1 MRFTRWL
8 IVLPA
13 VVLSFFPF
21 VARADAVEG
30 LDASYYVVDEIPPQ
44 QSTSLYTL
52 CASEVENNI
61 NRSYDGEPVEG
72 CPDDLF
78 MVHLT
83 GFITIPEHT
92 TIEFWLASD
101 DGGEATIGGN
111 TWGSWTDQG
120 CSAWQSGNL
129 SLQPGSLP
137 LEVWMYEHGGG
148 TCLMLAWK
156 IDDGQWEIVPD
167 EAFTTSPAVSTTTTE
182 ESTTTTEES
191 TTTSE
196 VSTTTVAESTTS
208 SAPQTTLPEVEP
220 TMPEQSTTSSSTTS
234 TSSTTTTSTTQVP
247 TTTTSTVVATTTTTE
262 VAAPPVAQPPAT
274 VEPPP
279 TTQPAPPDTEPTP
292 PETQPIPQP
301 IPSDPPQTNPTVPP
315 TQTIPF
321 VTIPPDA
328 PQAPETLPIPETVPA
343 PPQTV
348 PAPPD
353 VNQALTEEQFDAVI
367 EQLSEATEEQIVALV
382 DDLITKDLDTSQAA
396 AFVSSPAVL
405 AVITTDQAEALFGE
419 ISTAELSVVEAE
431 QVVAAVQDAPPSV
444 RQAFESVLNIFSG
457 FADNYVPFDSR
468 IPVSERRALVALGAV
483 LLAASPA
490 PTLRRRQ

>member
-1 MRFTRWL
+1 MRSRWL

-13 VVLSFFPF
+13 VLLSFFPL
-21 VARADAVEG
+21 VARADAVQG
-30 LDASYYVVDEIPPQ
+30 LDASYYVINEVPPQ
-44 QSTSLYTL
+44 RSTSLYTL

-78 MVHLT
+78 MVHLS
-83 GFITIPEHT
+83 GFISIPEHT
-92 TIEFWLASD
+92 TIEFMLASD
-101 DGGEATIGGN
+101 DGGEITIGGN
-111 TWGSWTDQG
+111 TFGVWYDQG
-120 CSAWQSGNL
+120 CTWTMSGNL
-129 SLQPGSLP
+129 SLQAGSLP
-137 LEVWMYEHGGG
+137 LEVWMYENGGG
-148 TCLMLAWK
+148 ACLMLAWK

-167 EAFTTSPAVSTTTTE
+167 EAFTTSPTVSTTTTDV
-182 ESTTTTEES
+182 S
-191 TTTSE
+191 TTTS
-196 VSTTTVAESTTS
+196 
-208 SAPQTTLPEVEP
+208 
-220 TMPEQSTTSSSTTS
+220 SSSTTTPSSLPITNS
-234 TSSTTTTSTTQVP
+234 TSTTTTSSSLLPITTTTTSTS
-247 TTTTSTVVATTTTTE
+247 TTTTSTVVETTTTTE
-262 VAAPPVAQPPAT
+262 PVSPPPAQPPAT

-279 TTQPAPPDTEPTP
+279 TTMPAPPDTEPTP
-292 PETQPIPQP
+292 PETQPIPPETASQP
-301 IPSDPPQTNPTVPP
+301 PATNPTVPP

-321 VTIPPDA
+321 VTSPPDA
-328 PQAPETLPIPETVPA
+328 PQAPQTLPIPDTAPP

-353 VNQALTEEQFDAVI
+353 VKQALTVEQFEAVI
-367 EQLSEATEEQIVALV
+367 EQLSQATEEQIVALV

-405 AVITTDQAEALFGE
+405 AAITSVQAEALFGE
-419 ISTAELSVVEAE
+419 ISTDELSVEQAAE
-431 QVVAAVQDAPPSV
+431 VVAAVQDAPPSV

-457 FADNYVPFDSR
+457 FADSYVPFDSR

>member
-1 MRFTRWL
+1 VRGTRWL

-13 VVLSFFPF
+13 VLLSFFPF
-21 VARADAVEG
+21 VARADAVQG
-30 LDASYYVVDEIPPQ
+30 LDASYYVIDEIPPQ

-92 TIEFWLASD
+92 TIEFMLASD
-101 DGGEATIGGN
+101 DGGEITIGGN

-129 SLQPGSLP
+129 SLEPGSLP
-137 LEVWMYEHGGG
+137 LEVWMYENGGG
-148 TCLMLAWK
+148 ACLMLAWK

-167 EAFTTSPAVSTTTTE
+167 EAFTTSLVATTTTD
-182 ESTTTTEES
+182 
-191 TTTSE
+191 

-208 SAPQTTLPEVEP
+208 SAPTTTSLPVEP
-220 TMPEQSTTSSSTTS
+220 TMPEQSTTSS
-234 TSSTTTTSTTQVP
+234 TTSTTS
-247 TTTTSTVVATTTTTE
+247 TTTTSTVVETTTTTE
-262 VAAPPVAQPPAT
+262 PASPPPAQPPAT

-279 TTQPAPPDTEPTP
+279 TTMPAPPDTAPTP
-292 PETQPIPQP
+292 PETQPTPEP
-301 IPSDPPQTNPTVPP
+301 IPSDPPATNPTVPP
-315 TQTIPF
+315 AQTIPS
-321 VTIPPDA
+321 VTSPPDA
-328 PQAPETLPIPETVPA
+328 PQAPETLPIPDTAPP
-343 PPQTV
+343 PPQTN

-353 VNQALTEEQFDAVI
+353 VKEALTEEQFDAVI

-405 AVITTDQAEALFGE
+405 AAITGDQAEALFNE
-419 ISTAELSVVEAE
+419 ISTEQLSVEQAAE
-431 QVVAAVQDAPPSV
+431 VVAAVQDAPPSV

>member
-1 MRFTRWL
+1 MRVSRWL

-13 VVLSFFPF
+13 VLLSFFPF
-21 VARADAVEG
+21 VARADAVQG
-30 LDASYYVVDEIPPQ
+30 LDASYYVIDEIPPQ

-52 CASEVENNI
+52 CASELENNI

-129 SLQPGSLP
+129 SLQAGSIP
-137 LEVWMYEHGGG
+137 LEVWMYEHGGSS
-148 TCLMLAWK
+148 CLMLAWK
-156 IDDGQWEIVPD
+156 IDDGNWEIVPD
-167 EAFTTSPAVSTTTTE
+167 EAFSTSLVASTTTD
-182 ESTTTTEES
+182 
-191 TTTSE
+191 

-208 SAPQTTLPEVEP
+208 SAPTTTLPEVEP
-220 TMPEQSTTSSSTTS
+220 TMPEQSTTSSSTT
-234 TSSTTTTSTTQVP
+234 TTS
-247 TTTTSTVVATTTTTE
+247 TTTTSTVVETTTTTE
-262 VAAPPVAQPPAT
+262 PASPPPAQPPAT

-279 TTQPAPPDTEPTP
+279 TTMPAPPDTEPTP
-292 PETQPIPQP
+292 PETQPSPPETAPQP
-301 IPSDPPQTNPTVPP
+301 PETNPTFPP
-315 TQTIPF
+315 AATLPLVE
-321 VTIPPDA
+321 VTSPPDA
-328 PQAPETLPIPETVPA
+328 PQAPETLPIPDTA
-343 PPQTV
+343 PPPPDTA

-353 VNQALTEEQFDAVI
+353 VKEALTVEQFDAVI

-396 AFVSSPAVL
+396 AFVSSPEVL
-405 AVITTDQAEALFGE
+405 AAITSDQAEALFDE
-419 ISTAELSVVEAE
+419 ISTDELSVEQAAE
-431 QVVAAVQDAPPSV
+431 VVAAVQDAPAEV
-444 RQAFESVLNIFSG
+444 REAFESVLNIFSG

>member
-13 VVLSFFPF
+13 VLLSFFPF

-30 LDASYYVVDEIPPQ
+30 LDASYYVIDEIPPQ

-52 CASEVENNI
+52 CASELENNI

-83 GFITIPEHT
+83 GFISIPVHES
-92 TIEFWLASD
+92 IEFMLASD
-101 DGGEATIGGN
+101 DGGEITIGGN
-111 TWGSWTDQG
+111 TFGVWYDQG
-120 CSAWQSGNL
+120 CTWTMSGNL
-129 SLQPGSLP
+129 SLQAASVP
-137 LEVWMYEHGGG
+137 LQLFAYEHGGG
-148 TCLMLAWK
+148 ACLMLAWK
-156 IDDGQWEIVPD
+156 IDNGDWEIVPD
-167 EAFTTSPAVSTTTTE
+167 EAFTTSVVASTTTD
-182 ESTTTTEES
+182 
-191 TTTSE
+191 

-208 SAPQTTLPEVEP
+208 SLPQTTSTESTTTTPQ
-220 TMPEQSTTSSSTTS
+220 QST
-234 TSSTTTTSTTQVP
+234 TSSTTTTSTVP
-247 TTTTSTVVATTTTTE
+247 ETTTTTE
-262 VAAPPVAQPPAT
+262 PESPPVAQPPAT
-274 VEPPP
+274 VPPPP
-279 TTQPAPPDTEPTP
+279 TTMPAPPDTEPTP
-292 PETQPIPQP
+292 PETQPIPPETASQP
-301 IPSDPPQTNPTVPP
+301 PDTVEEPAITLP
-315 TQTIPF
+315 LPDDTS
-321 VTIPPDA
+321 PPDA
-328 PQAPETLPIPETVPA
+328 PQAPETLPIPDTA
-343 PPQTV
+343 SPPPDTA

-353 VNQALTEEQFDAVI
+353 VKEALTVEQFDAVI

-405 AVITTDQAEALFGE
+405 AAITSDQAEALFGE
-419 ISTAELSVVEAE
+419 ISTDELSVEQAAE
-431 QVVAAVQDAPPSV
+431 VVAAVQDAPPSV

-457 FADNYVPFDSR
+457 FADSYVPFDSR

>member
-1 MRFTRWL
+1 MRVSRWL

-13 VVLSFFPF
+13 VLLSFFPF
-21 VARADAVEG
+21 VARADAVQG

-78 MVHLT
+78 MVHLS
-83 GFITIPEHT
+83 GFISIPVHES
-92 TIEFWLASD
+92 IEFMLASD
-101 DGGEATIGGN
+101 DGGEITIGGN
-111 TWGSWTDQG
+111 TFGVWYDQG
-120 CSAWQSGNL
+120 CTWSMSGNL
-129 SLQPGSLP
+129 SLEAASVP
-137 LEVWMYEHGGG
+137 LQLFMYENGGSS
-148 TCLMLAWK
+148 CLMLAWN
-156 IDDGQWEIVPD
+156 IDDAGWEIVPD
-167 EAFTTSPAVSTTTTE
+167 EAFSTMPVASTTTD
-182 ESTTTTEES
+182 
-191 TTTSE
+191 
-196 VSTTTVAESTTS
+196 VSTTTVVESTTS
-208 SAPQTTLPEVEP
+208 SAPTTTSLPVEP
-220 TMPEQSTTSSSTTS
+220 TMPEQSTTSS
-234 TSSTTTTSTTQVP
+234 

-262 VAAPPVAQPPAT
+262 PAAPPVAQPPAT

-292 PETQPIPQP
+292 PETQPTPPETAPQP
-301 IPSDPPQTNPTVPP
+301 PETAEA
-315 TQTIPF
+315 
-321 VTIPPDA
+321 TIPPVEVTSPPVA

-343 PPQTV
+343 PPETA

-353 VNQALTEEQFDAVI
+353 VKEALTEEQFDAVI

-405 AVITTDQAEALFGE
+405 AAITTDQAEALFGE
-419 ISTAELSVVEAE
+419 ISTGELSVVEAE

>member
-1 MRFTRWL
+1 MRVSRWL

-13 VVLSFFPF
+13 VLLSFFPF
-21 VARADAVEG
+21 VARADAVQG
-30 LDASYYVVDEIPPQ
+30 LDASYYVIDEVPPQ
-44 QSTSLYTL
+44 QSTTLYTL

-78 MVHLT
+78 MVHLS

-92 TIEFWLASD
+92 TIELMLASD
-101 DGGEATIGGN
+101 DGGEITIDGN
-111 TWGSWTDQG
+111 TWGNWNDQG
-120 CSAWQSGNL
+120 CTWMMSGNL
-129 SLQPGSLP
+129 SLEPGSLP
-137 LEVWMYEHGGG
+137 LQVWAYENGGAA
-148 TCLMLAWK
+148 CLMLAWK
-156 IDDGQWEIVPD
+156 IDDGGWEIVPD
-167 EAFTTSPAVSTTTTE
+167 EAFTTSPVASTTT
-182 ESTTTTEES
+182 
-191 TTTSE
+191 E
-196 VSTTTVAESTTS
+196 VSTTTVAETTTS
-208 SAPQTTLPEVEP
+208 SAPTTTSLPVEP
-220 TMPEQSTTSSSTTS
+220 TMPEQSTTSS
-234 TSSTTTTSTTQVP
+234 
-247 TTTTSTVVATTTTTE
+247 TTTTSTVVETTTTTE
-262 VAAPPVAQPPAT
+262 VASPPVAQPPAT

-279 TTQPAPPDTEPTP
+279 TTQPTPPDTEPTP
-292 PETQPIPQP
+292 PETEPSPPETAPQP
-301 IPSDPPQTNPTVPP
+301 PETAEATLPPVE
-315 TQTIPF
+315 
-321 VTIPPDA
+321 VTSPPDA
-328 PQAPETLPIPETVPA
+328 PQAPETLPILD
-343 PPQTV
+343 TV

-353 VNQALTEEQFDAVI
+353 TEPAPPDVKEALTEEEFDAVI

-405 AVITTDQAEALFGE
+405 AAITTDQAEALFEE
-419 ISTAELSVVEAE
+419 ISTEELTLAEAE
-431 QVVAAVQDAPPSV
+431 QVVAAVQDAPSSV

>member
-1 MRFTRWL
+1 VRVSRWL

-13 VVLSFFPF
+13 VLLSFFPF
-21 VARADAVEG
+21 VVRADAVQG
-30 LDASYYVVDEIPPQ
+30 LDASYYVINEIPPQ

-78 MVHLT
+78 MVHLS

-129 SLQPGSLP
+129 SLEPGSLP
-137 LEVWMYEHGGG
+137 LEVWMYENGGG

-156 IDDGQWEIVPD
+156 IDDAGWEIVPD
-167 EAFTTSPAVSTTTTE
+167 EAFTTSVVASTTTD
-182 ESTTTTEES
+182 
-191 TTTSE
+191 

-208 SAPQTTLPEVEP
+208 SLPQTTSTESTT
-220 TMPEQSTTSSSTTS
+220 TMPEQSTTSSTTS
-234 TSSTTTTSTTQVP
+234 TTSTTTTSTVP
-247 TTTTSTVVATTTTTE
+247 ATTTTTE
-262 VAAPPVAQPPAT
+262 PVSPPVAQPPAT
-274 VEPPP
+274 VPPPP
-279 TTQPAPPDTEPTP
+279 TTMPAPPDTEPTP
-292 PETQPIPQP
+292 PETQPIPEP
-301 IPSDPPQTNPTVPP
+301 IPSDPPETNPTVPP

-321 VTIPPDA
+321 VTSPPDA
-328 PQAPETLPIPETVPA
+328 PQAPETLPIPDTEPPPPETA
-343 PPQTV
+343 

-353 VNQALTEEQFDAVI
+353 VKEALTEEQFDAVI

-382 DDLITKDLDTSQAA
+382 DELITKDLDTNQAA
-396 AFVSSPAVL
+396 AFVSSPEVL
-405 AVITTDQAEALFGE
+405 AAITSDQAEALFSE
-419 ISTAELSVVEAE
+419 ITTDELSVEQAE

>member
-1 MRFTRWL
+1 MRVSRWL

-13 VVLSFFPF
+13 VLLSFFPF
-21 VARADAVEG
+21 VARADAVQG

-83 GFITIPEHT
+83 GFILIPEHES
-92 TIEFWLASD
+92 IEFMLASD
-101 DGGEATIGGN
+101 DGGEITIGGN
-111 TWGSWTDQG
+111 TFGVWYDQG
-120 CSAWQSGNL
+120 CTWTMSGNL
-129 SLQPGSLP
+129 SLQAASVP
-137 LEVWMYEHGGG
+137 LELFAYENGGG
-148 TCLMLAWK
+148 ACLMLAWK

-167 EAFTTSPAVSTTTTE
+167 EAFTTSPTV
-182 ESTTTTEES
+182 S

-196 VSTTTVAESTTS
+196 VSTTTVAESTTTQ
-208 SAPQTTLPEVEP
+208 A
-220 TMPEQSTTSSSTTS
+220 STTSSVPQTTS
-234 TSSTTTTSTTQVP
+234 TESTTTTLEPSTTQASTTTTSTT
-247 TTTTSTVVATTTTTE
+247 TTSTVPATTTTTE
-262 VAAPPVAQPPAT
+262 PPSPPPAQPPAT

-279 TTQPAPPDTEPTP
+279 TTMPAPPDTEPTP
-292 PETQPIPQP
+292 PETQPTPPETAPQP
-301 IPSDPPQTNPTVPP
+301 PETNPTFPP
-315 TQTIPF
+315 AATLPLVE
-321 VTIPPDA
+321 VTSPPDA
-328 PQAPETLPIPETVPA
+328 PQAPETFPIPDTA
-343 PPQTV
+343 PPPPDTA

-353 VNQALTEEQFDAVI
+353 VKEALTVEQFDAVI

-396 AFVSSPAVL
+396 AFVSSPEVL
-405 AVITTDQAEALFGE
+405 AAITSVQAEALFDE
-419 ISTAELSVVEAE
+419 ISTDELSVEQAAE
-431 QVVAAVQDAPPSV
+431 VVAAVQDAPAEV
-444 RQAFESVLNIFSG
+444 REAFESVLNIFSG
-457 FADNYVPFDSR
+457 FADSYVPVDSR

>member
-1 MRFTRWL
+1 MGRRVFGLGSFSRL
-8 IVLPA
+8 VIVLPA
-13 VVLSFFPF
+13 VLLSFFPF
-21 VARADAVEG
+21 VARADAVQG
-30 LDASYYVVDEIPPQ
+30 LVASYYVINEIPPQ
-44 QSTSLYTL
+44 QSTSLYQL

-78 MVHLT
+78 MVHLS
-83 GFITIPEHT
+83 GFISIPVHES
-92 TIEFWLASD
+92 IEFMLASD
-101 DGGEATIGGN
+101 DGGEITIGGN
-111 TWGSWTDQG
+111 TFGVWYDQG
-120 CSAWQSGNL
+120 CTWSMS
-129 SLQPGSLP
+129 GSLNLQAASVP
-137 LEVWMYEHGGG
+137 LQLFMYENGGG
-148 TCLMLAWK
+148 ACLMLAWK

-167 EAFTTSPAVSTTTTE
+167 EAFTTSPTV
-182 ESTTTTEES
+182 S

-196 VSTTTVAESTTS
+196 VSTTTVAESTTTQASTTS
-208 SAPQTTLPEVEP
+208 SAPTTTSLPVEP
-220 TMPEQSTTSSSTTS
+220 TMPEQSTTSS
-234 TSSTTTTSTTQVP
+234 

-274 VEPPP
+274 VPPPP

-292 PETQPIPQP
+292 PETQPNPVT
-301 IPSDPPQTNPTVPP
+301 IPSDPPATNPTVPP

-321 VTIPPDA
+321 VTSPPDA
-328 PQAPETLPIPETVPA
+328 PQAPETLPILDTVPAPPETVPA
-343 PPQTV
+343 PP
-348 PAPPD
+348 D
-353 VNQALTEEQFDAVI
+353 VKEALTEEQFDAVI

-405 AVITTDQAEALFGE
+405 AAITGEQAEALFSE
-419 ISTAELSVVEAE
+419 ISTAELTEAEAE

-444 RQAFESVLNIFSG
+444 RKAFESVLNIFSG

-468 IPVSERRALVALGAV
+468 IPVSERRALIALGAV

>member
-1 MRFTRWL
+1 MRVSRWL

-13 VVLSFFPF
+13 VLLSFFPF
-21 VARADAVEG
+21 VARADAVQG
-30 LDASYYVVDEIPPQ
+30 LDASYYVIDEVPPQ
-44 QSTSLYTL
+44 QSTTLYTL

-78 MVHLT
+78 MVHLS

-92 TIEFWLASD
+92 TIELMLASD
-101 DGGEATIGGN
+101 DGGEITIDGN
-111 TWGSWTDQG
+111 TWGNWNDQG
-120 CSAWQSGNL
+120 CTWMMSGNL
-129 SLQPGSLP
+129 SLEPGSLP
-137 LEVWMYEHGGG
+137 LQVWAYENGGAA
-148 TCLMLAWK
+148 CLMLAWK
-156 IDDGQWEIVPD
+156 IDDGGWEIVPD
-167 EAFTTSPAVSTTTTE
+167 EAFTTSPVASTTT
-182 ESTTTTEES
+182 
-191 TTTSE
+191 E
-196 VSTTTVAESTTS
+196 VSTTTVAETTTS
-208 SAPQTTLPEVEP
+208 SAPTTTSLPVEP
-220 TMPEQSTTSSSTTS
+220 TMPEQSTTSS
-234 TSSTTTTSTTQVP
+234 
-247 TTTTSTVVATTTTTE
+247 TTTTSTVVETTTTTE
-262 VAAPPVAQPPAT
+262 VASPPVAQPPAT

-279 TTQPAPPDTEPTP
+279 TTQPTPPDTEPTP
-292 PETQPIPQP
+292 PETQPSPPETAPQP
-301 IPSDPPQTNPTVPP
+301 PETAEATLPPVE
-315 TQTIPF
+315 
-321 VTIPPDA
+321 VTSPPDA
-328 PQAPETLPIPETVPA
+328 PQAPETLPILD
-343 PPQTV
+343 TV

-353 VNQALTEEQFDAVI
+353 TEPAPPDVKEALTEEEFDAVI

-405 AVITTDQAEALFGE
+405 AAITTDQAEALFEE
-419 ISTAELSVVEAE
+419 ISTEELTLAEAE
-431 QVVAAVQDAPPSV
+431 QVVAAVQDAPSSV

>member
-1 MRFTRWL
+1 MRGSRWL

-13 VVLSFFPF
+13 VLLSFFPF
-21 VARADAVEG
+21 VARADAVQG

-52 CASEVENNI
+52 CATEVENNI

-83 GFITIPEHT
+83 GFILIPEHES
-92 TIEFWLASD
+92 IEFMLASD
-101 DGGEATIGGN
+101 DGGEITIGGN
-111 TWGSWTDQG
+111 TFGVWYDQG
-120 CSAWQSGNL
+120 CTWSMSGNL
-129 SLQPGSLP
+129 SLQAASVP
-137 LEVWMYEHGGG
+137 LELFMYENGGG
-148 TCLMLAWK
+148 ACLMLAWK

-167 EAFTTSPAVSTTTTE
+167 EAFTTSPAVSTTT
-182 ESTTTTEES
+182 
-191 TTTSE
+191 SE
-196 VSTTTVAESTTS
+196 VSTTTVAESTTTQASTTS
-208 SAPQTTLPEVEP
+208 SAPTTTSLPVEP
-220 TMPEQSTTSSSTTS
+220 TMPEQSTTSST
-234 TSSTTTTSTTQVP
+234 

-301 IPSDPPQTNPTVPP
+301 IPSDPPATNATVPP
-315 TQTIPF
+315 AQTIPF
-321 VTIPPDA
+321 VTSPPDA

-353 VNQALTEEQFDAVI
+353 VKQALTEEQFDAVI
-367 EQLSEATEEQIVALV
+367 KQLSEATQEQIVALV

-405 AVITTDQAEALFGE
+405 AAITTDQAEALFGE
-419 ISTAELSVVEAE
+419 ISTAELSEVEAE

>member
-1 MRFTRWL
+1 MRVSRWL

-21 VARADAVEG
+21 IARADAVQG

-44 QSTSLYTL
+44 QSTTQYPL

-61 NRSYDGEPVEG
+61 NRSYDGEPVQG

-83 GFITIPEHT
+83 GFISIPVHES
-92 TIEFWLASD
+92 IEFMLASD
-101 DGGEATIGGN
+101 DGGEITIGGN
-111 TWGSWTDQG
+111 TFGVWYDQG
-120 CSAWQSGNL
+120 CTWTMSGNL
-129 SLQPGSLP
+129 SLEAASVP
-137 LEVWMYEHGGG
+137 LELFAYENGGG
-148 TCLMLAWK
+148 ACLMLAWK
-156 IDDGQWEIVPD
+156 IDDGNWEIVPD
-167 EAFTTSPAVSTTTTE
+167 EAFSTSPVASTTTD
-182 ESTTTTEES
+182 
-191 TTTSE
+191 

-208 SAPQTTLPEVEP
+208 SAPTTTSLPVEP
-220 TMPEQSTTSSSTTS
+220 TMPEQSTTSS
-234 TSSTTTTSTTQVP
+234 
-247 TTTTSTVVATTTTTE
+247 TTTTSTVVETTTTTE
-262 VAAPPVAQPPAT
+262 PVSPPPAQPPAT
-274 VEPPP
+274 VPPPP
-279 TTQPAPPDTEPTP
+279 TTMPAPPDTAPTP
-292 PETQPIPQP
+292 PETQPT
-301 IPSDPPQTNPTVPP
+301 PPETAPEPPDTVEEPA
-315 TQTIPF
+315 
-321 VTIPPDA
+321 VTLPLPDDTSPPDA
-328 PQAPETLPIPETVPA
+328 PQAPETLPIPDTAPP

-353 VNQALTEEQFDAVI
+353 VKEALTEEQFDAVI
-367 EQLSEATEEQIVALV
+367 EQLSEATEQQIVALV

-405 AVITTDQAEALFGE
+405 AAITSDQAEALFSE
-419 ISTAELSVVEAE
+419 ISTDELSVEQAAE
-431 QVVAAVQDAPPSV
+431 VVAAVQDAPAGV
-444 RQAFESVLNIFSG
+444 RKAFESVLNIFSG

>member
-1 MRFTRWL
+1 MRSRWL

-13 VVLSFFPF
+13 VLLSFFPF
-21 VARADAVEG
+21 VARADAVQG

-78 MVHLT
+78 MVHLS

-129 SLQPGSLP
+129 SLQAGSLP

-148 TCLMLAWK
+148 ACLMLAWK

-167 EAFTTSPAVSTTTTE
+167 EAFSTSPVATTTTD
-182 ESTTTTEES
+182 
-191 TTTSE
+191 

-208 SAPQTTLPEVEP
+208 SAPTTTSLPVEP
-220 TMPEQSTTSSSTTS
+220 TMPEQSTTSS
-234 TSSTTTTSTTQVP
+234 

-262 VAAPPVAQPPAT
+262 PAAPPPAQPPAT

-292 PETQPIPQP
+292 PETQPIPEP
-301 IPSDPPQTNPTVPP
+301 IPSDPPATNPTVPP
-315 TQTIPF
+315 AQTIPF
-321 VTIPPDA
+321 VTSPPDA
-328 PQAPETLPIPETVPA
+328 PQAPETLPIPDTAPP
-343 PPQTV
+343 PPQTI

-353 VNQALTEEQFDAVI
+353 VKEALTEEQFDAVI

-382 DDLITKDLDTSQAA
+382 DDLITKDLDTNQAA
-396 AFVSSPAVL
+396 AFVSSPDVL
-405 AVITTDQAEALFGE
+405 AAITSVQAEALFSE
-419 ISTAELSVVEAE
+419 ISTDELSVEQAAE
-431 QVVAAVQDAPPSV
+431 VVAAVQDAPSEV
-444 RQAFESVLNIFSG
+444 REAFESVLNIFSG
-457 FADNYVPFDSR
+457 FADSYVPVDSR

>member
-13 VVLSFFPF
+13 VLLSFFPF

-30 LDASYYVVDEIPPQ
+30 LDASYYVIDEIPPQ

-52 CASEVENNI
+52 CASELENNI

-83 GFITIPEHT
+83 GFISIPVHES
-92 TIEFWLASD
+92 IEFMLASD
-101 DGGEATIGGN
+101 DGGEITIGGN
-111 TWGSWTDQG
+111 TFGVWYDQG
-120 CSAWQSGNL
+120 CTWTMSGNL
-129 SLQPGSLP
+129 SLQAASVP
-137 LEVWMYEHGGG
+137 LQLFAYEHGGG
-148 TCLMLAWK
+148 ACLMLAWK
-156 IDDGQWEIVPD
+156 IDNGDWEIVPD
-167 EAFTTSPAVSTTTTE
+167 EAFTTSVVASTTTD
-182 ESTTTTEES
+182 
-191 TTTSE
+191 

-208 SAPQTTLPEVEP
+208 SLPQTTSTE
-220 TMPEQSTTSSSTTS
+220 STTTTLEPSTTQAS
-234 TSSTTTTSTTQVP
+234 TSTTSTTTTSTVP
-247 TTTTSTVVATTTTTE
+247 ATTTTTE
-262 VAAPPVAQPPAT
+262 PVSPPPAQPPAT
-274 VEPPP
+274 VPPPP
-279 TTQPAPPDTEPTP
+279 TTMPAPPDTEPTP
-292 PETQPIPQP
+292 PETQPIPPETASQP
-301 IPSDPPQTNPTVPP
+301 PDTVEEPAITLP
-315 TQTIPF
+315 LPDDTS
-321 VTIPPDA
+321 PPDA
-328 PQAPETLPIPETVPA
+328 PQAPETLPIPDTA
-343 PPQTV
+343 PPPPDTA

-353 VNQALTEEQFDAVI
+353 VKEALTVEQFDAVI

-405 AVITTDQAEALFGE
+405 AAITSDQAEALFGE
-419 ISTAELSVVEAE
+419 ISTDELSVEQAAE
-431 QVVAAVQDAPPSV
+431 VVAAVQDAPPSV

-457 FADNYVPFDSR
+457 FADSYVPFDSR

>member
-1 MRFTRWL
+1 
-8 IVLPA
+8 
-13 VVLSFFPF
+13 
-21 VARADAVEG
+21 
-30 LDASYYVVDEIPPQ
+30 LDASYYVINEIPPE
-44 QSTSLYTL
+44 QSTTLYTL
-52 CASEVENNI
+52 CSSEVENNI

-78 MVHLT
+78 MVHLS
-83 GFITIPEHT
+83 GFITIPVHES
-92 TIEFWLASD
+92 IEFMLASD
-101 DGGEATIGGN
+101 DGGEITIGDN
-111 TWGSWTDQG
+111 TFGVWQDQG
-120 CSAWQSGNL
+120 CTWSMSGNL
-129 SLQPGSLP
+129 SLDAASVP
-137 LEVWMYEHGGG
+137 LNLFMYENGGG
-148 TCLMLAWK
+148 ACLMLAWK

-167 EAFTTSPAVSTTTTE
+167 EAFTTSVVASTTTD
-182 ESTTTTEES
+182 
-191 TTTSE
+191 

-208 SAPQTTLPEVEP
+208 SAPTTTLPEVEP
-220 TMPEQSTTSSSTTS
+220 TMPEQSTTSSTTS
-234 TSSTTTTSTTQVP
+234 TTSTTTTST
-247 TTTTSTVVATTTTTE
+247 VAQTTTTTE
-262 VAAPPVAQPPAT
+262 PPSPPPAQPPAT

-279 TTQPAPPDTEPTP
+279 TTMPAPPDTAPTP
-292 PETQPIPQP
+292 PETQPIPEP
-301 IPSDPPQTNPTVPP
+301 IPSDPPATNPTVHP

-321 VTIPPDA
+321 VTSPPDA
-328 PQAPETLPIPETVPA
+328 PQAPETLPIPDTAPP
-343 PPQTV
+343 PPQTN

-353 VNQALTEEQFDAVI
+353 VKEALTVEQFEAVI
-367 EQLSEATEEQIVALV
+367 EQLSEATQEQIVALV

-405 AVITTDQAEALFGE
+405 AAITSDQAEALFGE
-419 ISTAELSVVEAE
+419 ISTAELSEVEAE

>member
-1 MRFTRWL
+1 MRVSRWL

-13 VVLSFFPF
+13 VLLSFFPF
-21 VARADAVEG
+21 VARADAVQG
-30 LDASYYVVDEIPPQ
+30 LDASYYVINEIPPE
-44 QSTSLYTL
+44 QSTSLYPL

-61 NRSYDGEPVEG
+61 NRSYDGEPVDG

-137 LEVWMYEHGGG
+137 LEVWMYENGGG

-167 EAFTTSPAVSTTTTE
+167 EAFSTMPVASTTTD
-182 ESTTTTEES
+182 
-191 TTTSE
+191 

-208 SAPQTTLPEVEP
+208 SAPTTTSLPVEP
-220 TMPEQSTTSSSTTS
+220 TMPEQSTTSS
-234 TSSTTTTSTTQVP
+234 

-274 VEPPP
+274 VPPPP
-279 TTQPAPPDTEPTP
+279 TTMPAPPDTEPTP
-292 PETQPIPQP
+292 PETQPQP
-301 IPSDPPQTNPTVPP
+301 PETAEATLPPVE
-315 TQTIPF
+315 
-321 VTIPPDA
+321 VTSPPDA
-328 PQAPETLPIPETVPA
+328 PQAPETLPILDTVPAPPETVPA
-343 PPQTV
+343 PP
-348 PAPPD
+348 D
-353 VNQALTEEQFDAVI
+353 VKEALTEEQFDAVI

-405 AVITTDQAEALFGE
+405 AAITSDQAEALFSE
-419 ISTAELSVVEAE
+419 ISTGELSEAEAE